1 MGDTIN
7 WGFFKRHFWGVL
19 LRHQQPRKIPR
30 TAALV
35 EQQIASLTPDQ
46 AWWLDVL
53 RRGELPGLCG
63 NCCCNSLALYEH
75 YTRRLERSGRTR
87 KSMETGLGL
96 FLRKAIGPDFTG
108 QRVIDGQ
115 HRFRRYTFP
124 SLDECRRRFAEMM
137 QADLAWDEQQ
147 NWENDTG
154 API

>member
-1 MGDTIN
+1 MNNGGREALLHHLLSFDLSRIN
-7 WGFFKRHFWGVL
+7 L
-19 LRHQQPRKIPR
+19 RKIPR

-53 RRGELPGLCG
+53 SRGELPGLCG
-63 NCCCNSLALYEH
+63 DCCCNSQALYEH

-87 KSMETGLGL
+87 KSMETGLGI
-96 FLRKAIGPDFTG
+96 FLRKAIGPDFTD
-108 QRVIDGQ
+108 QRVVQGQ

-124 SLDECRRRFAEMM
+124 SLVECRRRFAEMM
-137 QADLAWDEQQ
+137 RADLAWDEQQ
-147 NWENDTG
+147 TWENDVG